1 LALVRVNLVETGM
14 PVFLVAYLPLEA
26 VAELGRVTT
35 EVQAA
40 APVVALQVLMPHQQV
55 RQGKETLAAMQ
66 AQVVAEAVVVLG
78 L

>member
-1 LALVRVNLVETGM
+1 
-14 PVFLVAYLPLEA
+14 
-26 VAELGRVTT
+26 
-35 EVQAA
+35 
-40 APVVALQVLMPHQQV
+40 MPHQQV